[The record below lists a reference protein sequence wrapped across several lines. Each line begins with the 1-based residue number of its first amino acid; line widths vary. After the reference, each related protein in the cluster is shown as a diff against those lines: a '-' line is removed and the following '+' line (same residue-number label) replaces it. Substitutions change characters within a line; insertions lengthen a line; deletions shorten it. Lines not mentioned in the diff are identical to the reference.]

1 MSETTYDLLGM
12 MGSLVISASLVPQI
26 SKVYRT
32 KSAADLSLSFQSL
45 YLLGII
51 MILVYGYGEML
62 YPIYVPVSIE
72 FVGALIILI
81 MKLYYDYE
89 EAKNAKI
96 TSEADISLG
105 PT

>member
-26 SKVYRT
+26 AKIYRT

-45 YLLGII
+45 YLLGIV
-51 MILVYGYGEML
+51 MILVYGFGEML

-72 FVGALIILI
+72 FIDALVVLI
-81 MKLYYDYE
+81 MKLYFDHQ
-89 EAKNAKI
+89 EAKNGEI
-96 TSEADISLG
+96 TSDADVGLG
-105 PT
+105 ST